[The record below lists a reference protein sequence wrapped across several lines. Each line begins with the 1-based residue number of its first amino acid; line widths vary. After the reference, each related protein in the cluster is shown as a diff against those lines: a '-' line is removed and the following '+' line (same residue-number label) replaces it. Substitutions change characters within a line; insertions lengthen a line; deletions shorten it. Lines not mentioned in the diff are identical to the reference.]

1 MDEYDKQFYIDHQN
15 DRIGITEYRLK
26 DLPQWARNAYYQDY
40 KKTHQLNSSPQKQQP
55 PIITN

>member
-26 DLPQWARNAYYQDY
+26 DLPNWAKNAYYQDY
-40 KKTHQLNSSPQKQQP
+40 HRTHQQNPSPQKQ
-55 PIITN
+55 